1 MTTDIRVS
9 AALLGYSFADQQ
21 YILSCVKE
29 GNTPNGT
36 RFHRGYDAVLDILS
50 EEVDAP
56 VVEGYAGFPVDKAA
70 IDSKKGQDR
79 NVGRVIQMGG
89 TQLLITGR
97 KSDGR
102 YQVVNKDGTKT
113 AKDPADLGVVT
124 KESVVGVDA
133 DEIHEGL
140 KQARKNIG
148 MDPNKPS
155 CWKGYKAKGT
165 KTKGGKEVPDCQKED
180 VEEYIDFLIDEGYDC
195 SDLTWDEVQE
205 EYESLD
211 EGLRSAVKKLLGKND
226 KPAEKKPESRGA
238 QLRKRYNVGPEK
250 SDTSAKRQILDR
262 TRARKER
269 DEKEYGGSHY
279 SKSVAKKSADAH
291 DRYLRAGYS
300 KYGADDRRGS
310 GNKARKRAAA
320 LKKESYDLDEA
331 LTGERYKKAVKKPG
345 GTAYSR
351 MVSADPKKRATRGG
365 RGGESDF
372 GAGDRGSG
380 NKAARRAGTYQE
392 EFEAFIEEFIDFND
406 PELDTLTFEELE
418 LIAEEALLELD
429 QEEGL
434 LAEALEIIDAMTL
447 LSEGYYDSAVASSKA
462 AAKTPEARA
471 GRRNLRKEKMKAA
484 VKSAASNI
492 KKGAEKAGSAAGTV
506 AGKAVNAA
514 GAAKDAVKAGAS
526 KVGSAAGKA
535 AGAVG
540 SAAGKAA
547 SGAKKVARGAG
558 EVAGAAAGG
567 FASGY
572 AAARAK
578 RTGSASTQSSTG
590 SASTQASTASKPSS
604 SDSSSTN
611 QSNRPRLRD
620 RIKAGLKR
628 AIGGAARSVSRGAR
642 NVARR
647 MGESYS
653 WRDAISYTQ
662 VDETSGEQE

>member
-56 VVEGYAGFPVDKAA
+56 VVEGYAGFPVDKAS

-165 KTKGGKEVPDCQKED
+165 KTKGGKEVPDCQKEENIEEVYKGKHGQSDKEYADSRSPGGKMVSGDSKQSGAEYTHGRRVKAANPGMQPD
-180 VEEYIDFLIDEGYDC
+180 VG
-195 SDLTWDEVQE
+195 
-205 EYESLD
+205 
-211 EGLRSAVKKLLGKND
+211 GKT
-226 KPAEKKPESRGA
+226 KPKSQGKMDRG
-238 QLRKRYNVGPEK
+238 
-250 SDTSAKRQILDR
+250 
-262 TRARKER
+262 TRADLQYRK
-269 DEKEYGGSHY
+269 
-279 SKSVAKKSADAH
+279 A
-291 DRYLRAGYS
+291 
-300 KYGADDRRGS
+300 
-310 GNKARKRAAA
+310 N
-320 LKKESYDLDEA
+320 LKKESFDLDA
-331 LTGERYKKAVKKPG
+331 
-345 GTAYSR
+345 
-351 MVSADPKKRATRGG
+351 
-365 RGGESDF
+365 
-372 GAGDRGSG
+372 
-380 NKAARRAGTYQE
+380 
-392 EFEAFIEEFIDFND
+392 FIDFD
-406 PELDTLTFEELE
+406 DDEFDTLTFEELE

-434 LAEALEIIDAMTL
+434 LAEALDIIDAMTL
-447 LSEGYYDSAVASSKA
+447 LSEGYYDSAVAASKEN
-462 AAKTPEARA
+462 AKTPEARA

-578 RTGSASTQSSTG
+578 RTGSASTQSST
-590 SASTQASTASKPSS
+590 ASKPSS

>member
-29 GNTPNGT
+29 GTNPNGT
-36 RFHRGYDAVLDILS
+36 RFQKGFDAVTAILS
-50 EEVDAP
+50 EEVEPP
-56 VVEGYAGFPVDKAA
+56 VVEGYAGFPVEKAA
-70 IDSKKGQDR
+70 IDSKKGDDR

-165 KTKGGKEVPDCQKED
+165 KMKGGEEVPDCQKEENI
-180 VEEYIDFLIDEGYDC
+180 EELY
-195 SDLTWDEVQE
+195 
-205 EYESLD
+205 
-211 EGLRSAVKKLLGKND
+211 KGKHGQ
-226 KPAEKKPESRGA
+226 S
-238 QLRKRYNVGPEK
+238 
-250 SDTSAKRQILDR
+250 
-262 TRARKER
+262 
-269 DEKEYGGSHY
+269 EKEYQDSRSDAGKMISGDSKHSGAAYSHR
-279 SKSVAKKSADAH
+279 SFKGVGKPAKPGERQKNQGKM
-291 DRYLRAGYS
+291 DRGTKIDLEYR
-300 KYGADDRRGS
+300 
-310 GNKARKRAAA
+310 KANLKA
-320 LKKESYDLDEA
+320 KKESFDL
-331 LTGERYKKAVKKPG
+331 
-345 GTAYSR
+345 
-351 MVSADPKKRATRGG
+351 
-365 RGGESDF
+365 
-372 GAGDRGSG
+372 
-380 NKAARRAGTYQE
+380 
-392 EFEAFIEEFIDFND
+392 EAFIDFDDDEFD
-406 PELDTLTFEELE
+406 LLTFEELE

-434 LAEALEIIDAMTL
+434 LAEALELIDSMTL
-447 LSEGYYDSAVASSKA
+447 LSEDRYADA
-462 AAKTPEARA
+462 AAKSKENAQKPEVKA
-471 GRRNLRKEKMKAA
+471 GVRNLRKEKMKAA

-492 KKGAEKAGSAAGTV
+492 KRGAEKAGSAVGSA

-514 GAAKDAVKAGAS
+514 GAAKDAVKSGAKAVGGAAKAGAS
-526 KVGSAAGKA
+526 
-535 AGAVG
+535 AVG
-540 SAAGKAA
+540 SAAKAA
-547 SGAKKVARGAG
+547 GSGVKKVARGAG

-567 FASGY
+567 FAAGY
-572 AAARAK
+572 AAERNK
-578 RTGSASTQSSTG
+578 RRGSASTQSST
-590 SASTQASTASKPSS
+590 ASSSSSSSS
-604 SDSSSTN
+604 SDTQQS
-611 QSNRPRLRD
+611 SNRPRLRD

-653 WRDAISYTQ
+653 WRDAIGYEGT
-662 VDETSGEQE
+662 TTGEQNDL

>member
-9 AALLGYSFADQQ
+9 AALMGYTFADQQ

-29 GNTPNGT
+29 GKTPTGT
-36 RFHRGYDAVLDILS
+36 RFQKGFDVVSTILS
-50 EEVDAP
+50 EEAEPP
-56 VVEGYAGFPVDKAA
+56 VVEGYAGFPVDKAK

-102 YQVVNKDGTKT
+102 YQVVTKDGTKT

-165 KTKGGKEVPDCQKED
+165 KMKGGKEVPDCKKEE
-180 VEEYIDFLIDEGYDC
+180 VE
-195 SDLTWDEVQE
+195 
-205 EYESLD
+205 LD
-211 EGLRSAVKKLLGKND
+211 ENRRAARAAGGYKDDSKKQTDPSKAGFTGISGSIAD
-226 KPAEKKPESRGA
+226 IM
-238 QLRKRYNVGPEK
+238 
-250 SDTSAKRQILDR
+250 RQN
-262 TRARKER
+262 KEI
-269 DEKEYGGSHY
+269 E
-279 SKSVAKKSADAH
+279 AA
-291 DRYLRAGYS
+291 
-300 KYGADDRRGS
+300 
-310 GNKARKRAAA
+310 NKAKT
-320 LKKESYDLDEA
+320 KKEGFDL
-331 LTGERYKKAVKKPG
+331 
-345 GTAYSR
+345 
-351 MVSADPKKRATRGG
+351 
-365 RGGESDF
+365 ES
-372 GAGDRGSG
+372 
-380 NKAARRAGTYQE
+380 
-392 EFEAFIEEFIDFND
+392 FIDFD
-406 PELDTLTFEELE
+406 DDEFDLLTFEELE
-418 LIAEEALLELD
+418 LIAEETLLELD

-434 LAEALEIIDAMTL
+434 LAEALGIIDDMTL
-447 LSEGYYDSAVASSKA
+447 LSEGYYDSAVAASKA
-462 AAKTPEARA
+462 AAKTPAARA

-484 VKSAASNI
+484 VKSAASKI
-492 KKGAEKAGSAAGTV
+492 KKGAEKAGSAVGSA

-526 KVGSAAGKA
+526 KVGSAAKSGAKAVGGAAKA
-535 AGAVG
+535 AG
-540 SAAGKAA
+540 
-547 SGAKKVARGAG
+547 SGVKKVARGAG

-578 RTGSASTQSSTG
+578 RTGSASTQSST
-590 SASTQASTASKPSS
+590 ASKSS
-604 SDSSSTN
+604 SDSSSSTQ

-628 AIGGAARSVSRGAR
+628 AIGSAARSVSRGAR

-653 WRDAISYTQ
+653 WRDALGYTTQ
-662 VDETSGEQE
+662 QDETSGEQE

>member
-1 MTTDIRVS
+1 MNLRDLPDMS
-9 AALLGYSFADQQ
+9 AAYKQVQEKKGDGNLANNAVPYNKVTKADIITGALGRDEKGGKAKPKGHDCAKLVKYAPDGG
-21 YILSCVKE
+21 VKE
-29 GNTPNGT
+29 EFETIPEQHTLLEDGT
-36 RFHRGYDAVLDILS
+36 VTHYDITDGEWIYENVPVEDLEIVISEKHEHFVNYDKNAEVLGEEQLDEVLDTP
-50 EEVDAP
+50 E
-56 VVEGYAGFPVDKAA
+56 KA
-70 IDSKKGQDR
+70 
-79 NVGRVIQMGG
+79 NE
-89 TQLLITGR
+89 
-97 KSDGR
+97 
-102 YQVVNKDGTKT
+102 Y
-113 AKDPADLGVVT
+113 
-124 KESVVGVDA
+124 
-133 DEIHEGL
+133 
-140 KQARKNIG
+140 ARKNVRSVLG
-148 MDPNKPS
+148 AFVKGVANKDIS
-155 CWKGYKAKGT
+155 QMKTIEKRKRGAELGKRKAERKAA
-165 KTKGGKEVPDCQKED
+165 EEQN
-180 VEEYIDFLIDEGYDC
+180 EEY
-195 SDLTWDEVQE
+195 V
-205 EYESLD
+205 D
-211 EGLRSAVKKLLGKND
+211 EGLS
-226 KPAEKKPESRGA
+226 
-238 QLRKRYNVGPEK
+238 
-250 SDTSAKRQILDR
+250 
-262 TRARKER
+262 
-269 DEKEYGGSHY
+269 
-279 SKSVAKKSADAH
+279 
-291 DRYLRAGYS
+291 
-300 KYGADDRRGS
+300 
-310 GNKARKRAAA
+310 
-320 LKKESYDLDEA
+320 
-331 LTGERYKKAVKKPG
+331 GERYKTALKKG
-345 GTAYSR
+345 KMYSR

-590 SASTQASTASKPSS
+590 SASTQSSTASKPSS

>member
-1 MTTDIRVS
+1 M
-9 AALLGYSFADQQ
+9 
-21 YILSCVKE
+21 
-29 GNTPNGT
+29 
-36 RFHRGYDAVLDILS
+36 
-50 EEVDAP
+50 
-56 VVEGYAGFPVDKAA
+56 
-70 IDSKKGQDR
+70 
-79 NVGRVIQMGG
+79 
-89 TQLLITGR
+89 
-97 KSDGR
+97 
-102 YQVVNKDGTKT
+102 
-113 AKDPADLGVVT
+113 
-124 KESVVGVDA
+124 
-133 DEIHEGL
+133 
-140 KQARKNIG
+140 
-148 MDPNKPS
+148 
-155 CWKGYKAKGT
+155 
-165 KTKGGKEVPDCQKED
+165 KGGKEVPNCQKED
-180 VEEYIDFLIDEGYDC
+180 VEEYINFLIDEGYDC

-211 EGLRSAVKKLLGKND
+211 EGLRSAVKKLLGKKD

-238 QLRKRYNVGPEK
+238 QLRKKYNVGPEK

-269 DEKEYGGSHY
+269 DQKEYGGSHY

-320 LKKESYDLDEA
+320 LKKEDFDLDA
-331 LTGERYKKAVKKPG
+331 
-345 GTAYSR
+345 
-351 MVSADPKKRATRGG
+351 
-365 RGGESDF
+365 
-372 GAGDRGSG
+372 
-380 NKAARRAGTYQE
+380 
-392 EFEAFIEEFIDFND
+392 FIDFD
-406 PELDTLTFEELE
+406 DEEFDTLTFDELE

-434 LAEALEIIDAMTL
+434 LAEALELIDEMSL
-447 LSEGYYDSAVASSKA
+447 LSEGYYDSAVAASKA
-462 AAKTPEARA
+462 ASKTPEARA

-484 VKSAASNI
+484 VKSAASKI

-526 KVGSAAGKA
+526 KVGSAAKA
-535 AGAVG
+535 AG
-540 SAAGKAA
+540 
-547 SGAKKVARGAG
+547 SGVKKVARGAG

-572 AAARAK
+572 AAARSK
-578 RTGSASTQSSTG
+578 RTGSASTQSST
-590 SASTQASTASKPSS
+590 ASKPSSS
-604 SDSSSTN
+604 SDSSSTQ